1 MSWKSLAIVLLIV
14 SLGAISETQ
23 RIFTSNAP
31 DIVENRGSLKVMSV
45 IFTALILAGA
55 VLSWRKGMKK

>member
-1 MSWKSLAIVLLIV
+1 MTWKSLAIVLLIV
-14 SLGAISETQ
+14 SLAAISETQ

-45 IFTALILAGA
+45 IFTTLILAAA